1 MSILYAKMEMVTVE
15 DSGRIVAGAISN
27 CSSSQ
32 VIYIDVE
39 KIRRVLV
46 VFDVYSS
53 IGYLHLHS

>member
-1 MSILYAKMEMVTVE
+1 MVTVE